1 MRQAEV
7 FVNGMPA
14 GILRE
19 MEKRKSYRFIYFSD
33 YQGLPVSLTM
43 PVRDEEY
50 FFEKFPPFFEG
61 VLPEGMLL
69 ESLLRPKKIDKQDCF
84 SQLMA
89 VGNDLVGTVTV
100 QEIGP

>member
-7 FVNGMPA
+7 FVNGVPA

-19 MEKRKSYRFIYFSD
+19 MERRKSYSFIYFSD

-50 FFEKFPPFFEG
+50 VFEKFPPFFEG

-69 ESLLRPKKIDKQDCF
+69 GGLLRLRKIDKQDCF

-89 VGNDLVGTVTV
+89 VGNDLVGAVTV